1 MADYNPIKPKLSREV
16 ELTVKILDKVTL
28 ATLTDIKL
36 LASRL
41 NVPQTAKVTISEYM
55 VTFTFSVSDADPL
68 PESKGNFKSN
78 RAWIDERY

>member
-41 NVPQTAKVTISEYM
+41 NVPQTARLPSPSIWLPSRL
-55 VTFTFSVSDADPL
+55 VSL
-68 PESKGNFKSN
+68 MLT
-78 RAWIDERY
+78 RYLNLRVILSQIGHG

>member
-68 PESKGNFKSN
+68 KEPKDRSN